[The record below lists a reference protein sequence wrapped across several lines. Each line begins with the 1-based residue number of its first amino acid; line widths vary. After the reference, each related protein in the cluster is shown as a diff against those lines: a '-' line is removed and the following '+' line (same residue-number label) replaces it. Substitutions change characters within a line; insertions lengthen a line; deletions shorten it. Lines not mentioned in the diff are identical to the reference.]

1 MADTRKDVFLL
12 CEPQPGVTRQQLV
25 RNLAI
30 TFKKDSAVIEKMLA
44 QPRFLIKK
52 DVDATLAAK
61 YELAITKAGG
71 VCELRSRVAELPL
84 AVIEPELPIA
94 IELKSPKYSHTG
106 TNGKSKRMVKV
117 ASFVVFL
124 VLVGTL
130 AAVYFFLL
138 RESPRDTPAQSHPSP
153 SAAPQS
159 AALPIEAPATALNQR
174 FFSADRRLSINVP
187 DDWQERSK
195 ISEGASI
202 GAGNSA
208 REVYVIVMA
217 ESREDFSEDFTLSN
231 YTDAVLSL
239 TKNIMQTAQLSPTL
253 QRYKING
260 LPAEQAEITGE
271 VNGLSI
277 RYLLTTVESDK
288 GFFHMLSWTTAARY
302 QANRSVMQ
310 EVANS
315 LVIRSFPAF

>member
-12 CEPQPGVTRQQLV
+12 CEPQPGITHQQLV
-25 RNLAI
+25 GNLAA
-30 TFKKDSAVIEKMLA
+30 TFKKDRAVIEKMLG
-44 QPRFLIKK
+44 QRRFLIKK
-52 DVDATLAAK
+52 DVDAALAAK

-71 VCELRSRVAELPL
+71 MCELHSRVAELPR
-84 AVIEPELPIA
+84 ATIEPERPPIA
-94 IELKSPKYSHTG
+94 VELKSPKYGHAE
-106 TNGKSKRMVKV
+106 TNGKSKRMVKAV
-117 ASFVVFL
+117 AIVLFL
-124 VLVGTL
+124 VLAGIL
-130 AAVYFFLL
+130 AVIYFLL
-138 RESPRDTPAQSHPSP
+138 LRDNPRAPAAQSDSLP
-153 SAAPQS
+153 SAAEQS
-159 AALPIEAPATALNQR
+159 ASIPTELPALNQR

-187 DDWQERSK
+187 DDWQERRN

-208 REVYVIVMA
+208 LEVYVIVMA

-239 TKNIMQTAQLSPTL
+239 TKNIMQTAQLSPAL
-253 QRYKING
+253 QSYKING
-260 LPAEQAEITGE
+260 LPAQQAEIAGE
-271 VNGLSI
+271 VDGLNI

-288 GFFHMLSWTTAARY
+288 GFFHLLSWTTAARY
-302 QANRSVMQ
+302 EANRSLMR